1 MENIIKTA
9 RLKNKPANVSA
20 ATWANAMNWNIEAWK
35 CHVAGQKWSHSFE
48 ICCPEQYF
56 MLLDKKG
63 NFILKNVT
71 DIRFADSIA
80 NRSWI
85 KRLEQLVSDMRSKKE
100 WNESMQWAS
109 LILKIKENQQITPNE
124 DAFRKSKTV
133 VKGYRLI
140 RIKSAA

>member
-1 MENIIKTA
+1 
-9 RLKNKPANVSA
+9 
-20 ATWANAMNWNIEAWK
+20 
-35 CHVAGQKWSHSFE
+35 
-48 ICCPEQYF
+48 

-71 DIRFADSIA
+71 DIRFADSVA

-109 LILKIKENQQITPNE
+109 LILKIKENRQITPNE